1 MATVISNDG
10 TKIGYDK
17 RGAGPAVILVDGATG
32 VRSAGYSN
40 KLAELLSTDF
50 TVYSYDRR
58 GRGESTDTK
67 PFSVQREIEDIEA
80 LIDAAGGSAF
90 LYGISS
96 GGALAL
102 EATIVLQGKIKKLAI
117 YEVPYDSS
125 ETGVK
130 AWREYRTKL
139 KEALMADRRGDAII
153 LFMKFVGVPDE
164 MLAGMHSVP
173 MWPMLEAVAPTLEY
187 DAAALGE
194 DRVVPTD
201 RVSAITSP
209 TLILDGSAS
218 FTIMPF
224 MRTSAEALAGAIPNA
239 QRKTLE
245 GQGHNVDANALAPVL
260 IEFFG

>member
-17 RGAGPAVILVDGATG
+17 RGAGPAGIFVDGATG

-139 KEALMADRRGDAII
+139 KEALMGDRRGEAN
-153 LFMKFVGVPDE
+153 KFVIKFVCVPDE
-164 MLAGMHSVP
+164 RISGMHNV
-173 MWPMLEAVAPTLEY
+173 TLWSMVE
-187 DAAALGE
+187 GGGPKRQE
-194 DRVVPTD
+194 C
-201 RVSAITSP
+201 
-209 TLILDGSAS
+209 
-218 FTIMPF
+218 
-224 MRTSAEALAGAIPNA
+224 GA
-239 QRKTLE
+239 
-245 GQGHNVDANALAPVL
+245 
-260 IEFFG
+260 